1 MSRIDRYILGLFWTY
16 ACSAIL
22 VLVVLFLATDV
33 LSMLVRSSDVSAGIL
48 IRYYGYFLPE
58 VIHKM
63 IPVCTVIGTVMT
75 ISSLN
80 KGSELIAMFAAGLSL
95 FRVARGIFFSV
106 AIICLMDYGLSDQ
119 IIPAFT
125 KQKNYVYY
133 NEIVKTPGRFQTI
146 KNQKIWY
153 RSKNTIYN
161 IKSLNAEGNMAFGLT
176 LYFIDESW
184 RLMQLLTAEKV
195 QMEGQTWKLQNGTVT
210 VFDEGSSFPLF
221 DRFQEKTIQMTEDAH
236 DLRSTGQTSDLLTQ
250 KELKQY
256 IIRNKDAGID
266 TTTFEVEY
274 HTKFS
279 FALAGLVMS
288 LLALPFGVGQAR
300 GGGMMKNIGICLG
313 LVLVYWI
320 FFSSSQA
327 LGNHGHVP
335 PLIAA
340 WVPNFVMGGIGS
352 FFLLR
357 LNK

>member
-1 MSRIDRYILGLFWTY
+1 MNRVDRYILGLFWGFSV
-16 ACSAIL
+16 AAIL

-33 LSMLVRSSDVSAGIL
+33 LSMMVRFSDVSGAVL
-48 IRYYGYFLPE
+48 IRYYGYYLPE
-58 VIHKM
+58 VIHRM
-63 IPVCTVIGTVMT
+63 IPVCTVVGTVMT
-75 ISSLN
+75 IASLN
-80 KGSELIAMFAAGLSL
+80 KGSELIALFAAGLSL
-95 FRVARGIFFSV
+95 TRISRSIFAS
-106 AIICLMDYGLSDQ
+106 ILLICLLDYGLSDQ

-133 NEIVKTPGRFQTI
+133 NDIVKTPGRFQTV
-146 KNQKIWY
+146 KNEKIWY

-161 IKSLNAEGNMAFGLT
+161 IKSLNAEGDLAFGLT

-184 RLMQLLTAEKV
+184 RLIQLLTAEKV
-195 QMEGQTWKLQNGTVT
+195 TMEGQNWKLENGTIS
-210 VFDEGSSFPLF
+210 VFDDASSFPLF
-221 DRFQEKTIQMTEDAH
+221 DRFTEKTIQMSEDAH

-250 KELKQY
+250 AELKQY
-256 IIRNKDAGID
+256 ISRNKDAGLD

-274 HTKFS
+274 NTKFS

-288 LLALPFGVGQAR
+288 LLALPFGVGHAR
-300 GGGMMKNIGICLG
+300 GGGMMRNIGICLG

-327 LGNHGHVP
+327 LGNHGHIAP
-335 PLIAA
+335 FIAA
-340 WVPNFVMGGIGS
+340 WAPNFVMGGVGM